1 VLSVRISPAGSC
13 CPPRTGV
20 AGYTATPDNRGE
32 DDRYLIERDLT
43 TSHYEVIESSSNAG

>member
-1 VLSVRISPAGSC
+1 MLPA
-13 CPPRTGV
+13 RTGV

-43 TSHYEVIESSSNAG
+43 TSHYEVIESSSDAG